1 MDASTEYLP
10 TLVSIDTFYKSYIVD
25 HRYLLAIGWPSHYFL
40 EKILFTEGDAL
51 PIKDQA

>member
-1 MDASTEYLP
+1 M
-10 TLVSIDTFYKSYIVD
+10 D

-51 PIKDQA
+51 PIKDQAWRNLIILHLSYIERTRFISGH